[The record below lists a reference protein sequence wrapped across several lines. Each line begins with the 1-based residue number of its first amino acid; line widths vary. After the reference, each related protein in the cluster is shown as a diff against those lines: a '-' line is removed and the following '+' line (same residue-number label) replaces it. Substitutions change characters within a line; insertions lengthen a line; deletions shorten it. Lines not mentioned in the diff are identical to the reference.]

1 VQRQEFIMEQLRQ
14 VGIRVRYSIGT
25 IPEASAAFFGNE
37 KKTDA
42 LVSAWTGR
50 PDPSLTYS
58 LMYLPDAYYNG
69 GRGPVPDDLVQ
80 AIADSR
86 ATPDK
91 AERKAAF
98 SQVQKLVLDNAL
110 VCPLAFLSAL
120 DVAGDKV
127 EGYKPNL
134 LNKPKLQDVSLA

>member
-1 VQRQEFIMEQLRQ
+1 MEQLRQ

-50 PDPSLTYS
+50 PDPSLTFS

-69 GRGPVPDDLVQ
+69 GRGPVP
-80 AIADSR
+80 
-86 ATPDK
+86 
-91 AERKAAF
+91 AF
-98 SQVQKLVLDNAL
+98 VVFSDYTK
-110 VCPLAFLSAL
+110 
-120 DVAGDKV
+120 
-127 EGYKPNL
+127 
-134 LNKPKLQDVSLA
+134 VSLRNSAGLASLTCPN